1 MVTVFRVR
9 RFRIVIFSND
19 HWPPHVQAI
28 GPDCE
33 ARIALGERGEHPRLM
48 SNEGLTRA
56 ELEEVLVEVDEQ
68 IELLR
73 QRWREVHGDA

>member
-9 RFRIVIFSND
+9 RFRIVIYSND
-19 HWPPHVQAI
+19 HWPAHVHAI

-33 ARIALGERGEHPRLM
+33 AKIALGESSEHPQLVT
-48 SNEGLTRA
+48 NEGLTRA
-56 ELEEVLVEVDEQ
+56 ELVMVLTEVDEH

-73 QRWREVHGDA
+73 QRWREIHGDA

>member
-9 RFRIVIFSND
+9 RFRIVIYSND
-19 HWPPHVQAI
+19 HWPPHVHAI

-33 ARIALGERGEHPRLM
+33 AKISLGMPGDHPSLVA
-48 SNEGLTRA
+48 NDGLTRA
-56 ELEEVLVEVDEQ
+56 ELMLVLTEVDEQ

-73 QRWREVHGDA
+73 QRWREIHGDA

>member
-19 HWPPHVQAI
+19 HRPPHVHAI

-33 ARIALGERGEHPRLM
+33 ARIALGEQGEHPTLM
-48 SNEGLTRA
+48 GNEGLTRA
-56 ELEEVLVEVDEQ
+56 ELEAVLVEVDEQ

-73 QRWREVHGDA
+73 QRWREIHGDA